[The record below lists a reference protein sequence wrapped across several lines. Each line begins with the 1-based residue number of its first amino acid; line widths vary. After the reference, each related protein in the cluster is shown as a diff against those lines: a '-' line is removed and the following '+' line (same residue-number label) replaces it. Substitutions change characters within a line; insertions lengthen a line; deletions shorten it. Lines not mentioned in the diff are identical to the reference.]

1 MTLNAIIDDIDI
13 NPKINIH
20 VQKPREILQYKKT
33 DMTKFKNSM
42 KTFSDKIIRDNNRGV
57 NEIWIDFK
65 TKISNGIDECIPSK
79 MAKTVN
85 KLPWIKFT
93 IQKLI
98 RKRDKAY

>member
-13 NPKINIH
+13 NPKINI
-20 VQKPREILQYKKT
+20 QKPREILQYKKT

-42 KTFSDKIIRDNNRGV
+42 KTFSDKIIRDNNKGV

-65 TKISNGIDECIPSK
+65 TKISNGIDECTPSK

-85 KLPWIKFT
+85 KFTWINST
-93 IQKLI
+93 IKKLI